1 MPDVT
6 RRHVFNV
13 VLRWCDGGADLRD
26 RDLLIWQSIQALT
39 ILFLSDPHYEK
50 VNLPLPDGLRKLT
63 FGPQFN
69 WKFDHI
75 RIPDSVEIIQFGEWF
90 NQSLAGVVLP
100 SGLRELRFGNKFN
113 QSLDDVD
120 LPADLQILQL
130 GNDFTHSLSTVPKG
144 TRIQRSFF
152 PW

>member
-6 RRHVFNV
+6 PRERYFVE
-13 VLRWCDGGADLRD
+13 LDWCDGGADLRD
-26 RDLLIWQSIQALT
+26 RQLLIWQSMQHVT
-39 ILFLSDPHYEK
+39 IRFLSDPHYEK
-50 VNLPLPDGLRKLT
+50 PNLPLPDGLRKLT

-130 GNDFTHSLSTVPKG
+130 GNDFSRSLSTVPKG
-144 TRIQRSFF
+144 TRIQWSVFA
-152 PW
+152 W